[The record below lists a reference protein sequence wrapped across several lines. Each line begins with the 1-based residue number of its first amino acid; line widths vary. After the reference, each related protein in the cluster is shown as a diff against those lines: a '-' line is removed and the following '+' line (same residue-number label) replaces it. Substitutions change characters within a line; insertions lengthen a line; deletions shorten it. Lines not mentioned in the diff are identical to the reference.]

1 MQGLQL
7 VTSTGA
13 SSWLSRKHIFD
24 IIHIGVF
31 MSIDRKR
38 KELELKRVELA
49 KEELEFKIVERE
61 EDIRRL
67 QENIKIQEEKIVQIK
82 EELNS

>member
-1 MQGLQL
+1 
-7 VTSTGA
+7 
-13 SSWLSRKHIFD
+13 
-24 IIHIGVF
+24 

-61 EDIRRL
+61 EDIKRL
-67 QENIKIQEEKIVQIK
+67 LESVKIQDEKIAQIK
-82 EELNS
+82 AELNN